1 MALTRLGP
9 NNSTNISGINLTSQV
24 TGTLPTGN
32 GGTGT
37 TSYTPGISEMDHFR
51 LTSSFTGD
59 AAPISSNLAR
69 VSSFFE
75 KIGTGMTESSGVFTF
90 PSTGKYRI
98 DFIVRQQY
106 NGSGQ
111 YNEGNIFYTTDNS
124 SYSLGSGSSQF
135 ISRVNSTTT
144 QSAHMNTMVFDVTD
158 TSTHKVRFH
167 IDVQN
172 NSSTT
177 NGSSSSVF
185 TSMVFTRLGDT

>member
-1 MALTRLGP
+1 MSKTTIPSGGLADAAVTTAKIADDAVTSAK
-9 NNSTNISGINLTSQV
+9 STAGIT
-24 TGTLPTGN
+24 
-32 GGTGT
+32 
-37 TSYTPGISEMDHFR
+37 EMDHFR

-106 NGSGQ
+106 DGSGQ
-111 YNEGNIFYTTDNS
+111 YNEGTIYYTTDNS

-172 NSSTT
+172 NNSTT